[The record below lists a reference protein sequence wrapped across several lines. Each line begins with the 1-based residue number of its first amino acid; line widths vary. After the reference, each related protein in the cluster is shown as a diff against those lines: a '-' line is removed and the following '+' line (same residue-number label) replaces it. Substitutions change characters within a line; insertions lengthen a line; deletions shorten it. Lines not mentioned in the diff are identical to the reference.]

1 MSSVCYS
8 RFKSYLKQ
16 LFIRN
21 KLCSSS
27 WVSNVA
33 ADRNTSHGNPLRL
46 LFTIQSTIHHN
57 FKITEH
63 KERIILQ
70 VCGHDLSQVFT
81 IFLNICWDLSVFSG
95 RHFQVI
101 VCMLPVKY
109 SPVHT
114 IHPSSCQAL
123 TRGQCRKFSHYI
135 FSHHLDLECI
145 SKFSDAKA
153 TL

>member
-27 WVSNVA
+27 PISSAA
-33 ADRNTSHGNPLRL
+33 ADKFTPKGNPHQF
-46 LFTIQSTIHHN
+46 LFMIFANITALVNSTLY
-57 FKITEH
+57 FKIKEA

-81 IFLNICWDLSVFSG
+81 NFLIFVEICPFLAANTSSKLLSACYLLNTVSFI
-95 RHFQVI
+95 Q
-101 VCMLPVKY
+101 PVK
-109 SPVHT
+109 
-114 IHPSSCQAL
+114 L
-123 TRGQCRKFSHYI
+123 
-135 FSHHLDLECI
+135 
-145 SKFSDAKA
+145 
-153 TL
+153 